1 MKKKLTDKELE
12 DYKKKLTLLRDRLR
26 GDVHTM
32 TDSAMKKNRLDEG
45 SDISAPTQMAEAGSD
60 NFEQEFTL
68 SLMESG
74 AATLRQ
80 INEAL
85 ARIDDKTYG
94 ICSECGEKIPKK
106 RLEAIPY
113 ATKCVQCVQNSY
125 R

>member
-1 MKKKLTDKELE
+1 MKKLSDKELE
-12 DYKKKLTLLRDRLR
+12 EYKKKLTLLRDRLR

-32 TDSAMKKNRLDEG
+32 TDSAMKKNRLDDAADT
-45 SDISAPTQMAEAGSD
+45 SSPTQMAEAGSD

-80 INEAL
+80 IKEAL

-94 ICSECGEKIPKK
+94 ICEDCGEKIPKK

-113 ATKCVQCVQNSY
+113 ATRCVQCVQNGS